1 MLAIRRDDPYSC
13 SDDSVGVSVHK
24 IDSVNLGQKLNLL
37 FRRRYDNGDIQI
49 QRETDDCMIS

>member
-13 SDDSVGVSVHK
+13 SDGSVGVSVHK

-37 FRRRYDNGDIQI
+37 FRRR
-49 QRETDDCMIS
+49 MIMVTSRYSGRQMIA